1 MSFRKVDYIAVN
13 LSLRQTLQSMLAAVK
28 KGRSV
33 NEAEIPPPVAT
44 GAPGVAPAPSVAPQ
58 PSPPEPSPPSN
69 SSESTPVDQPAQSLP
84 ESVTPGSEEEQPS
97 SSSSSLPA
105 PCPVP
110 TPEET
115 TGETTEEPGEQPQTA
130 NEETKTMLAERQ
142 REYKMAAL
150 RAKKQGDLERARLY
164 LKISKVCSKRRGF
177 GVFLSSV
184 CGNVLLMCVCRGES
198 FISFQ
203 ELILGFK
210 KHGCTL
216 SEEITLV

>member
-1 MSFRKVDYIAVN
+1 MFSRKVDYIAVN
-13 LSLRQTLQSMLAAVK
+13 LSLPQTLQSMLAAVK

-44 GAPGVAPAPSVAPQ
+44 GAPGVAPAPSVATQ
-58 PSPPEPSPPSN
+58 PSPPESSPPSN

-84 ESVTPGSEEEQPS
+84 EIVTPSSEEEQP
-97 SSSSSLPA
+97 SSSSLPA

-115 TGETTEEPGEQPQTA
+115 TGEAAEEPGEQPQTA
-130 NEETKTMLAERQ
+130 NEETKTMLVERQ

-150 RAKKQGDLERARLY
+150 RVKKQGDLERARLY

-177 GVFLSSV
+177 VFLFSV
-184 CGNVLLMCVCRGES
+184 CRNAPLMCVCRVES

-203 ELILGFK
+203 ELILGLK
-210 KHGCTL
+210 NR
-216 SEEITLV
+216 EITLA

>member
-1 MSFRKVDYIAVN
+1 
-13 LSLRQTLQSMLAAVK
+13 MLAAVK

-44 GAPGVAPAPSVAPQ
+44 GAPSVAPAPSVATQ

-84 ESVTPGSEEEQPS
+84 EIVTPSSEEEQPS
-97 SSSSSLPA
+97 SSSLPA
-105 PCPVP
+105 PRPVP
-110 TPEET
+110 TPE
-115 TGETTEEPGEQPQTA
+115 ETTEEPGEQPQTV

-164 LKISKVCSKRRGF
+164 LKISKVCSKRWGF
-177 GVFLSSV
+177 GFFCFLFVETCSRCVFAGVSPSFPFRSRFLV
-184 CGNVLLMCVCRGES
+184 LKTQLHAVRGNYFGMYC
-198 FISFQ
+198 
-203 ELILGFK
+203 
-210 KHGCTL
+210 
-216 SEEITLV
+216 